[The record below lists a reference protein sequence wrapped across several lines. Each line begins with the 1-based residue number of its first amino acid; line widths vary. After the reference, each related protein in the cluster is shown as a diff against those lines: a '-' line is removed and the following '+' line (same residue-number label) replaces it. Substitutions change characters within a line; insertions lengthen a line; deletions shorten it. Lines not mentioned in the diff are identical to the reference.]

1 MVNVQMWVQ
10 SGNNILRGKG
20 SRIKEFYP
28 ELNNLQKRKEMRERK
43 VKIVGKN

>member
-10 SGNNILRGKG
+10 SGNNITRGEG

-28 ELNNLQKRKEMRERK
+28 ELNNLQKREKTRK
-43 VKIVGKN
+43 VKIAGKY